1 MNKNLYARNIQVLYT
16 PLNYK
21 LLQYRRLGLHSEEYF
36 DKPGDLSKP
45 YLERRLRNA
54 SAIALRVELRRRET
68 INHERIRKLRMTR
81 DEQLQVL
88 EYMERR
94 ARVDEEWH
102 KTVESRVRLEQ
113 EKLNFLKHQESIGSK
128 PSHPRRVRFAET

>member
-1 MNKNLYARNIQVLYT
+1 MDERNIQVLYT

-54 SAIALRVELRRRET
+54 SAIALRVELRSRET

-102 KTVESRVRLEQ
+102 KTVESRGRLEQ
-113 EKLNFLKHQESIGSK
+113 EKLNFLKHIESIGSE
-128 PSHPRRVRFAET
+128 PNHPRRVRFAET